1 MHDYGSYCVTF
12 NLLHTKKNKSEVIT
26 INLPYVARVF
36 NEKRF
41 SSSFFK
47 ENQIKG
53 TPMPS
58 HCYRVWGVHGS
69 ELIRGLTKE
78 VDFILNFQA

>member
-1 MHDYGSYCVTF
+1 MRKDF
-12 NLLHTKKNKSEVIT
+12 LLQ
-26 INLPYVARVF
+26 
-36 NEKRF
+36 
-41 SSSFFK
+41 FFK

-58 HCYRVWGVHGS
+58 HCHRVWGVRGS